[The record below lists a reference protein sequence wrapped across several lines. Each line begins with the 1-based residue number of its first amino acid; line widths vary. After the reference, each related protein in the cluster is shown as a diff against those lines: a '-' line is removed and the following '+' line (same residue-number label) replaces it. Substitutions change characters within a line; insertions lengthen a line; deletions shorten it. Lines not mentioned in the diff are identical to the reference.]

1 MLPSRRSGRST
12 LASMSKQETV
22 SSQVK
27 TGAAKSG
34 ASAGSSLATKPGL
47 AGKGRPQPKPK
58 TTKPEGP
65 PTKSL
70 SAEEEDEVDFQDDD
84 LEDRDEDAELEEDDQ
99 QSGDGD
105 VEQEEGTMSVLEEN
119 AEIRNGQDDP
129 DENAQSRMSPVE
141 PSAGG
146 ARPLQRSSSI
156 KVIRTTGMAVD
167 RFDER
172 RVGQLIVD
180 AKARESGREQRK
192 ELKHGRLC
200 EFWGDSIKR
209 GCILFTWQN
218 GLRQSKVPYWIVP
231 DDMMNDPLLV
241 EKVVSAMDVVEPNL
255 LLRFSRVKQCMQ
267 RWHKGWNFDKTG
279 DGNVSEGEFPF
290 KLPPGM
296 SREHTEVAEYL
307 CAIAQDRVRNI
318 LSGVS
323 SACNQAGAWIELAC
337 FDEGD
342 SPYGLV
348 DHAGPMLGQVS
359 DEKSIIFSTYCL
371 EERRKWNGN
380 DDENAT
386 IDRADADSFV
396 QSLIHF
402 AGDDDAH
409 ASSNRRQPRIFKYDI
424 TKVRNHT
431 SLCRQQLQVCLQRSL
446 YR

>member
-22 SSQVK
+22 SRQVK
-27 TGAAKSG
+27 PAAAKSV
-34 ASAGSSLATKPGL
+34 ASAGSTLVTKPGL
-47 AGKGRPQPKPK
+47 AGQGRSQPKPK

-65 PTKSL
+65 PSRSP
-70 SAEEEDEVDFQDDD
+70 SAEEGDDVDSQDDYS
-84 LEDRDEDAELEEDDQ
+84 EERDEDTESKDDDQ
-99 QSGDGD
+99 QSGEEG
-105 VEQEEGTMSVLEEN
+105 VEQEKGEMSVLEEN
-119 AEIRNGQDDP
+119 AGIPDGQDNP
-129 DENAQSRMSPVE
+129 DGNAQSRMSPVE
-141 PSAGG
+141 PDTEV

-156 KVIRTTGMAVD
+156 KVTRTTGMPVD
-167 RFDER
+167 RSDER
-172 RVGQLIVD
+172 RIVELIEN
-180 AKARESGREQRK
+180 AKARESQRKQRK
-192 ELKHGRLC
+192 ERKHGRLC
-200 EFWGDSIKR
+200 EFWGNSIKR

-267 RWHKGWNFDKTG
+267 RWHNGWNFDKTG

-323 SACNQAGAWIELAC
+323 SACTQAGAWIELAC

-359 DEKSIIFSTYCL
+359 DENSIIFSTYCL

-402 AGDDDAH
+402 AGDDDTH
-409 ASSNRRQPRIFKYDI
+409 AGSKPRIFKYDI
-424 TKVRNHT
+424 TKVSNDT
-431 SLCRQQLQVCLQRSL
+431 SLCGQQLQVCLQRFFE
-446 YR
+446 